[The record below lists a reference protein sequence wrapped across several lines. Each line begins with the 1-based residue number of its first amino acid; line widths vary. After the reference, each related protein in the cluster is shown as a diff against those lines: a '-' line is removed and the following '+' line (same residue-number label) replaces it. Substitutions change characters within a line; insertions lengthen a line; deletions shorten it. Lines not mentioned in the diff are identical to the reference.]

1 LQDVTEA
8 LHLVDARA
16 QIVQSAILISVDQH
30 HESVAFTR
38 RILLLLQEVSDEFR
52 GIRDQHIVRPVMGGN
67 PITAFL
73 SIPQYT
79 AFSVV
84 LSGHLAILLNAS
96 ESEGWDD
103 DDGKF
108 YMRR

>member
-1 LQDVTEA
+1 
-8 LHLVDARA
+8 
-16 QIVQSAILISVDQH
+16 
-30 HESVAFTR
+30 
-38 RILLLLQEVSDEFR
+38 
-52 GIRDQHIVRPVMGGN
+52 MGGN